1 VDNLIGKTLDGTYR
15 IEQLLGKGG
24 MGSVYRARDV
34 NLNREVAIKMMHAHF
49 TSDPS
54 FRARFLQEA
63 RAVAN
68 LDHPDI
74 VQVYAFGQDLG
85 QLYIVMDF
93 IRGQTLSAWL
103 KRLAEEK
110 KIIALVESLSI
121 VRRVALA
128 LHYAHEKGVLHRD
141 IKPSNIMLKPTD
153 PSLQE
158 EADLP
163 FHPVLTD
170 FGLAKLAEGGVQ
182 TQTGTTMGTPT
193 YMSPEQCMGFEPDRR
208 SDIYSL

>member
-1 VDNLIGKTLDGTYR
+1 MDTDTLVGKTLDGTYR

-34 NLNREVAIKMMHAHF
+34 NLNRDVAIKVMHAHF
-49 TSDPS
+49 TGDAT

-68 LDHPDI
+68 LDHPGI

-93 IRGQTLSAWL
+93 IPGQTLHAWL
-103 KRLAEEK
+103 KRLADEH
-110 KIIALVESLSI
+110 KIVALTESLRI
-121 VRRVALA
+121 VRRTAWA

-141 IKPSNIMLKPTD
+141 IKPSNIMLTPTD
-153 PSLQE
+153 PAMQE
-158 EADLP
+158 SGDLP

-170 FGLAKLAEGGVQ
+170 FGLAKLAEGGVE
-182 TQTGTTMGTPT
+182 TQTGTTMGTPA
-193 YMSPEQCMGFEPDRR
+193 YMSPEQCMG
-208 SDIYSL
+208 

>member
-1 VDNLIGKTLDGTYR
+1 MDTDTLVGKTLDGTYR

-34 NLNREVAIKMMHAHF
+34 NLNRDVAIKVMHAHF
-49 TSDPS
+49 TGDAT

-68 LDHPDI
+68 LDHPGI

-103 KRLAEEK
+103 KRLAEGG
-110 KIIALVESLSI
+110 KIIALSESLSI

-153 PSLQE
+153 PSLQVD
-158 EADLP
+158 ADLP
-163 FHPVLTD
+163 FEPVLTD

-193 YMSPEQCMGFEPDRR
+193 YMSPEQCMGYEPDRR
-208 SDIYSL
+208 SD